1 MRSAGFRT
9 TRPQMRVSR
18 FQFSLRGIS
27 HFLSPAFADADAEVA
42 YRYSTAAGPR
52 VYAGSCLI
60 GTVHVALVLGWLP
73 WDSMSR
79 DWLLPLIYANAGA
92 LGVSWLALPMLCR
105 WQARRRH
112 IDWFFLLQG
121 TAYTLL
127 ANLWP
132 RALDDDEE
140 LWEWWDAGVQQ
151 LAVALLSYYSV
162 FGHMRLGLYLL
173 LLHLVVGA
181 CVVAHL
187 VCEQLEPADVPRRLL
202 RLYLALLLLYV
213 GARKSDA
220 HLRREFSLRHSL
232 QHRHN
237 KSVVEIEQLR
247 HSLIVQQAS
256 DTKRRSVPWVPE
268 ATVVLLRSE
277 LDALS
282 CDERKGLVL
291 AEELVDMD
299 EVLGAGSFAQVRL
312 GELRGH
318 TPVAV
323 KRLHAH
329 HLDREG
335 VRRFRAECALLLSLR
350 HPNVIQCSG
359 LLIAPGQ
366 GHIAMVLELCTRGP
380 LDELLSGPR
389 ARHLTWREHKLGIA
403 LGVARALAYL
413 HGQSPLVMHRDLKPS
428 NILVDDGFNA
438 KISDFGTSRAE
449 EVADMTM
456 TLVGTPLFAAPE
468 VMRHERYNEKADVW
482 SFGCVLETI
491 WTHRRVY
498 AASNV
503 AISNVVRMVAEGTL
517 CPRVPETCFL
527 APLVASCVQADS
539 AERPSSARI
548 VELLSDTQL
557 AAAAC
562 FLPPGPGDGPL
573 GPANSVSSS
582 KYQGLSSVR
591 DTTDID
597 SADASPRSSCVG
609 TRHSLEPRGRTGTR
623 GTSVVGRGSG
633 GRSVSASPSPGTGA
647 AGGGSALAAP
657 PCTGRAAPLST
668 ERSGRERAS
677 TQSSVVSCSSC
688 RRLASSFR
696 RASAGKSSRPRAKS
710 STASV
715 PRSPPLTSSLS
726 TSNSK
731 SNSFDGDQSLEST
744 SATISTLRSGSSVKF
759 SGAHQPGTLLT
770 GIRSSGDIESED
782 VATRSSAQP
791 SQMGP
796 FRKEMSTVLDV
807 DEAASDTATPTPRHQ
822 PKDERSRKSPAI

>member
-1 MRSAGFRT
+1 MRSTGFQM
-9 TRPQMRVSR
+9 TRAPMGVPRI
-18 FQFSLRGIS
+18 QFSLRGIL
-27 HFLSPAFADADAEVA
+27 HFLSPAFADDDAEVA

-92 LGVSWLALPMLCR
+92 LGASWLALPMLCR

-112 IDWFFLLQG
+112 IDWVFLLQG

-132 RALDDDEE
+132 RALDDDDEV
-140 LWEWWDAGVQQ
+140 WEWWDAGVQQ
-151 LAVALLSYYSV
+151 LAVALLSFYSV

-213 GARKSDA
+213 GARRSDA

-237 KSVVEIEQLR
+237 KSVVEIEELR
-247 HSLIVQQAS
+247 HTLIVQQAS
-256 DTKRRSVPWVPE
+256 DKKRRSVAVPE
-268 ATVVLLRSE
+268 AAVALLRSE

-282 CDERKGLVL
+282 CGERRCLVL

-299 EVLGAGSFAQVRL
+299 EVLGSGSFAQVRL
-312 GELRGH
+312 GELRH

-329 HLDREG
+329 HLDRES

-366 GHIAMVLELCTRGP
+366 GQIAMVLELCPRGP
-380 LDELLSGPR
+380 LDGLLSGPR
-389 ARHLTWREHKLGIA
+389 SRGLTWREHKLGIA

-413 HGQSPLVMHRDLKPS
+413 HGQSPLIMHRDLKPS

-449 EVADMTM
+449 TVADMTM

-503 AISNVVRMVAEGTL
+503 PNSNVVRMVAEGRL
-517 CPRVPETCFL
+517 CPRVPEQSFL
-527 APLVASCVQADS
+527 APLVASCVLADY
-539 AERPSSARI
+539 AERPSFARI
-548 VELLSDTQL
+548 VELLSDSEL

-562 FLPPGPGDGPL
+562 FLPPGPGDGP
-573 GPANSVSSS
+573 ADSVQGISSA
-582 KYQGLSSVR
+582 R
-591 DTTDID
+591 DTTEID
-597 SADASPRSSCVG
+597 SGDASPRSSWLG
-609 TRHSLEPRGRTGTR
+609 LGRRTTRETRDSLSRGRTGTR
-623 GTSVVGRGSG
+623 GTSVVGSTSG

-647 AGGGSALAAP
+647 AGGGSAVSAP
-657 PCTGRAAPLST
+657 PPGRAAPRST
-668 ERSGRERAS
+668 ERPGRERAS
-677 TQSSVVSCSSC
+677 TQHDGPSPCGSLSSCSSC

-696 RASAGKSSRPRAKS
+696 RHSAGKSSRSRAQS
-710 STASV
+710 STAA
-715 PRSPPLTSSLS
+715 SPPLTRSLS

-731 SNSFDGDQSLEST
+731 SNSFDDGQSLEPT
-744 SATISTLRSGSSVKF
+744 CVTITALRSGSSIKF

-782 VATRSSAQP
+782 VAAPASTQRSH
-791 SQMGP
+791 GVP

-807 DEAASDTATPTPRHQ
+807 DETASNTATPTPQHQ
-822 PKDERSRKSPAI
+822 PKDEPSRKSPAI